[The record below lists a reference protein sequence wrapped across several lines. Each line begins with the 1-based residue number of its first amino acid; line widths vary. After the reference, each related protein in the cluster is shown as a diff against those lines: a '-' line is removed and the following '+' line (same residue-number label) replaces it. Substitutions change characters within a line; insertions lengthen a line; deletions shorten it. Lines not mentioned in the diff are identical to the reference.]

1 MKFEEIDFYDYKIR
15 MCLDNGIRMYLVS
28 DLLRQYNE
36 KHGTNKRFKKYL
48 ENKQTQEL
56 IEHMAKSVGPN
67 SGLRSEGENSAKNGQ
82 STVGSD
88 LSLLSNEGQNGKFDI
103 CDVIQYITTSSTV
116 GTNKG
121 YIICEEL
128 LHACLM
134 WADPAFACDVY
145 RFLTRLRQEDN
156 DYLRKVNEELKQEVK
171 ELKNRFVP
179 DEKKEQW
186 IHLIAIGI
194 DEEKITIYSKYRN
207 MNDMRQLMNELKRD
221 NLAIIYRTEYIPS
234 GSTFRRKI
242 YDYIKNICK
251 EYNGIKKDIHSFSIP
266 LSVWNDKQEE
276 IKKSIEDQV
285 KQIRKELGWRP
296 ELDKDHRSTILES

>member
-1 MKFEEIDFYDYKIR
+1 
-15 MCLDNGIRMYLVS
+15 
-28 DLLRQYNE
+28 
-36 KHGTNKRFKKYL
+36 
-48 ENKQTQEL
+48 
-56 IEHMAKSVGPN
+56 
-67 SGLRSEGENSAKNGQ
+67 
-82 STVGSD
+82 
-88 LSLLSNEGQNGKFDI
+88 
-103 CDVIQYITTSSTV
+103 
-116 GTNKG
+116 
-121 YIICEEL
+121 
-128 LHACLM
+128 M

-242 YDYIKNICK
+242 YDYIKNICN
-251 EYNGIKKDIHSFSIP
+251 EYNGTKKDIHSFSIP
-266 LSVWNDKQEE
+266 LSVWNDKQED